1 MPQVSIIIPAY
12 NQEKFISECLDSI
25 IRHTVSGWEC
35 IVVNDGST
43 DRTKNIV
50 LAYIQKDPRIRM
62 IEQPN
67 KGLSAARNAG
77 LCEAKGDYIQFLDS
91 DDAIKAHKLKLQ
103 LDSLPRTGIPA
114 LSYTDYYYS
123 TENDLTVQSPQT
135 YITAKFASMNY
146 LHDLI
151 SNWENKMSIPFHCFM
166 FDASLFKKHNI
177 AFDEQLPN
185 HEDWDCLMN
194 IFRLNPEVFYVN
206 QKLAIYRR
214 HESSM
219 ARDRLS
225 MKNGFIRAIRKHQY
239 SFPENSIEHK
249 LLIKKRRQIL
259 HLYSLYKLYRPAK
272 KYLPFLS
279 YAKVEAEL
287 LNRFVHKP
295 K

>member
-12 NQEKFISECLDSI
+12 NQGKFIGECLDSI
-25 IRHTVSGWEC
+25 IRQTVSDWEC

-43 DRTKNIV
+43 DSTPKIV
-50 LAYIQKDPRIRM
+50 RAYIQNDSRIRM

-77 LCEAKGDYIQFLDS
+77 LHEAKGNYIQFLDS
-91 DDAIKAHKLKLQ
+91 DDAVKANKLKLQ
-103 LDSLPRTGIPA
+103 LDAIVRTGIPA

-123 TENDLTVQSPQT
+123 TENDLRVQSPQV
-135 YITAKFASMNY
+135 YLTAKFASMNY

-151 SNWENKMSIPFHCFM
+151 INWENKMSIPFHCFL
-166 FDASLFKKHNI
+166 FDAELFKKDNI
-177 AFDEQLPN
+177 SFDEQLPN

-194 IFRLNPEVFYVN
+194 IFRLNPEVFYVDK
-206 QKLAIYRR
+206 KLAIYRL

-219 ARDRLS
+219 VRDRLS
-225 MKNGFIRAIRKHQY
+225 MKNGFIQAIRKHRY

-249 LLIKKRRQIL
+249 LLIRKRIQVL
-259 HLYSLYKLYRPAK
+259 HSYSLYKLYRPVK
-272 KYLPFLS
+272 KYFPFFS
-279 YAKVEAEL
+279 YAKVKAEL
-287 LNRFVHKP
+287 LNRLGHNP

>member
-1 MPQVSIIIPAY
+1 MPQVSIIVPAY
-12 NQEKFISECLDSI
+12 NHEKFISECLDSL
-25 IRHTVSGWEC
+25 IRQTVSDWEC

-43 DRTKNIV
+43 DGTKKIV

-62 IEQPN
+62 IEQHN

-77 LCEAKGDYIQFLDS
+77 LCEAKGDYLQFLDS
-91 DDAIKAHKLKLQ
+91 DDAIKTNKLKLQ
-103 LDSLPRTGIPA
+103 LDSLQRTGSPA

-123 TENDLTVQSPQT
+123 IENDLTVQSPRAH
-135 YITAKFASMNY
+135 ITAVFASMNY

-151 SNWENKMSIPFHCFM
+151 SNWENKMSIPFHCFL

-194 IFRLNPEVFYVN
+194 IFRLNPEVFYVD

-214 HESSM
+214 HEYAM

-225 MKNGFIRAIRKHQY
+225 MKNGFIRAIRKHRY

-249 LLIKKRRQIL
+249 LLIKKRKQVL
-259 HLYSLYKLYRPAK
+259 HLYSLYKLYRPVK
-272 KYLPFLS
+272 KHLPFLT
-279 YAKVEAEL
+279 YAKVKAEL
-287 LNRFVHKP
+287 LNRHLHKP